1 MNWNHRVVR
10 FKDENVEGGY
20 RHEFKEVFYN
30 DDGELTGYTDV
41 FMWSEDIAGMQELGD
56 RLLKASALPVLDE
69 SDFPSFDEDKTWQ
82 EESKAIEHLRAL
94 LGMGYAAVAF
104 TPEELKGVDPDRV
117 MDRLIELGHE
127 VINDLEWFERDHSEE
142 EA

>member
-10 FKDENVEGGY
+10 FKDEDIKGGY

-30 DDGELTGYTDV
+30 DEGEKTGYSDV
-41 FMWSEDIAGMQELGD
+41 FMWGENVAEMQELGD

-82 EESKAIEHLRAL
+82 EEARAIEHLRAL

-127 VINDLEWFERDHSEE
+127 VINDLEWTERNCSEE
-142 EA
+142 V

>member
-10 FKDENVEGGY
+10 FKDENVDGGY
-20 RHEFKEVFYN
+20 RYEFKEVFYN
-30 DDGELTGYTDV
+30 DDGEKTGYSDV
-41 FMWSEDIAGMQELGD
+41 FLWSEDIFGMQELAEH
-56 RLLKASALPVLDE
+56 LQIATTKKPIDE
-69 SDFPSFDEDKTWQ
+69 SEFPSFDEDKTWR
-82 EESKAIEHLRAL
+82 EEAKAIEHLRAL

-127 VINDLEWFERDHSEE
+127 VINDLEWFERESDDEQ
-142 EA
+142 